1 LDAAEDKFSLGK
13 FSLGKMPRA
22 SLLPRCNFN
31 LVCRHAVTKSVKVG
45 DVAQQQ
51 QREIDLHRSIAAAE
65 SRGSEGAHQSRESPS
80 VADSTG
86 SWPTERRPYTRAI
99 EGIKALLN
107 DGVAFTRRCF
117 GGLAVENLHH
127 SAVISDKPC
136 SLHRTSGKRYG
147 GAIDRHDVGKK
158 FVRVVHWFAFGAIM
172 HLPIR
177 GNITLQK

>member
-1 LDAAEDKFSLGK
+1 MDAWQICTRANPFCWRKHSSVLHRAHHDGSIVAQRTRLIGCRRGHVLARQ

-31 LVCRHAVTKSVKVG
+31 RVCRHAVTESVKVG

-136 SLHRTSGKRYG
+136 SLHRTSGKR
-147 GAIDRHDVGKK
+147 
-158 FVRVVHWFAFGAIM
+158 
-172 HLPIR
+172 
-177 GNITLQK
+177 